1 MKSTDFAHI
10 LSAMKS
16 PDFARMLR
24 FSLIGALGLFS
35 SWLTFWSIMG
45 RMRFMK
51 AQRRV
56 RETPQIVPP
65 VPPIPLVPPPPPIAP
80 APVPITPAIAPL
92 PPRRTGRSMLL
103 VAAGLTL
110 VAAIIV
116 SGVFATRFLADT
128 RSQTGA
134 ISTQSPAH
142 PPHNASPLPEP
153 VRRSVFEKGIIYPRW
168 NVDSYGSH
176 DSVWQGSLSTIKTQ
190 TAAQWIEI
198 TVLFSQTSSN
208 ATTLQQDPSTPS
220 VAAFTSGVR
229 KARALGYHVFF
240 VPLMTVRQP
249 EGWSG
254 SIVLHTL
261 QQQQAWFNSYWHMI
275 SPYAQAA
282 QDNGVEQMAI
292 GTELQWLQQNAPA
305 TLWNQLIARVHSVF
319 TENLTYD
326 MNWSSLDQPMKD
338 WLKNPALTMIG
349 VSVYI
354 PLVQT
359 PIRVAPQDMV
369 SLWRYNIK
377 TKLDTLATQ
386 VGKPVLIS
394 EIGYRNSA
402 DALYRTWEATS
413 KAPADPAEQAGAY
426 QAALSNT
433 TPDPQ
438 IAGSFFWAW
447 DNAAGHSIKGLP
459 AVQVLHQWYSAQ

>member
-1 MKSTDFAHI
+1 MKSTNFAHILRAMESTDFAHI
-10 LSAMKS
+10 L
-16 PDFARMLR
+16 R
-24 FSLIGALGLFS
+24 FSLIAALGIFS
-35 SWLTFWSIMG
+35 SWLTFSSIIG
-45 RMRFMK
+45 RARFKK
-51 AQRRV
+51 AQQKAQQRI
-56 RETPQIVPP
+56 RETPQV
-65 VPPIPLVPPPPPIAP
+65 VPLVPLVPLPPPIE
-80 APVPITPAIAPL
+80 PVPITPAVAPL
-92 PPRRTGRSMLL
+92 PPRTTGRSVLL
-103 VAAGLTL
+103 VAAGLML

-134 ISTQSPAH
+134 VSTQSPAH
-142 PPHNASPLPEP
+142 VSHNASPLPGP

-168 NVDSYGSH
+168 NADSYGSH
-176 DSVWQGSLSTIKTQ
+176 DRVWQSSLSTIKTQ

-198 TVLFSQTSSN
+198 TILFSQATSSS
-208 ATTLQQDPSTPS
+208 TTLQQDTSTPS

-229 KARALGYHVFF
+229 KAHALGYHIFF

-249 EGWSG
+249 GGWSG
-254 SIVLHTL
+254 AIVLHTQ

-292 GTELQWLQQNAPA
+292 GTELQWLQQNASA
-305 TLWNQLIARVHSVF
+305 TLWNQLIARAHGVF
-319 TENLTYD
+319 TQNLTYD
-326 MNWSSLDQPMKD
+326 MNWSSLDLPMKD
-338 WLKNPALTMIG
+338 WLKNPTLAMIG

-354 PLVQT
+354 PLVET
-359 PIRVAPQDMV
+359 PVRVDPQDMV
-369 SLWRYNIK
+369 SLWRYKIK

-394 EIGYRNSA
+394 EIGYRNST
-402 DALYRTWEATS
+402 DALYRTWEANS

-426 QAALSNT
+426 QAALSNA

-438 IAGSFFWAW
+438 IAGIFFWAW
-447 DNAAGHSIKGLP
+447 DNVGGHSMKGLP
-459 AVQVLHQWYSAQ
+459 AVQVLHQWYTSQ